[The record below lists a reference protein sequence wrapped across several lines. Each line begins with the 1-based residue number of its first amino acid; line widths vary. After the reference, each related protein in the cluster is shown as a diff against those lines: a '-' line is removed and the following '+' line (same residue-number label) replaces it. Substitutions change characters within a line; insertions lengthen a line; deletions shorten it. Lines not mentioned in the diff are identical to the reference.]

1 MFVSKNSNAI
11 SSIVERS
18 GTGITGSGTVE
29 KAGTGIRGT
38 AETTVEK
45 AGTGIYRFGWVMAAI
60 CLLMSI
66 QAAAQNSG
74 DWRVSVTEQGD
85 SIAVLL
91 HSEGT
96 VLAGTAAGKNGY
108 YRIPVVAL
116 SADTSRSA
124 GSGTGSQSAGSGTG
138 SHSAGSGTGSHSAGS
153 GTGSRSAGS
162 GTGSHS
168 AGSGTGSHSMDNVWG
183 VVELAIA
190 KHGQADLILYRLTEK
205 GAEEFLLLGGVG
217 VQSAGSGTG

>member
-138 SHSAGSGTGSHSAGS
+138 SHS
-153 GTGSRSAGS
+153 
-162 GTGSHS
+162 
-168 AGSGTGSHSMDNVWG
+168 MDNVWG